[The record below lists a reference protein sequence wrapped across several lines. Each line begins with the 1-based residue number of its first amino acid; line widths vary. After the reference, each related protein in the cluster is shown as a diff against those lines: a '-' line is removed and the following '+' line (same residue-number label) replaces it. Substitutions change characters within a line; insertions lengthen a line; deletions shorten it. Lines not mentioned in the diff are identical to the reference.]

1 MNTLSNLQALTQ
13 TSFDS
18 GSLGGLGVIVHRMN
32 QPGDHQVKVFQAE
45 RLLQTYSLRVVAAA
59 PDPGQ
64 PPVAR
69 PTSGLVAG
77 QVNIDLSHALGRLNQ
92 LSPRPP
98 EDLAVTVS
106 GYAVFHAPP
115 GVSGLAVQLQ
125 SPGAKDQPPVFDNR
139 QLKDGDIFAVTIF
152 RPGRYSLTNTIGGAK
167 GELQVS
173 YPVVGDTPYVPP
185 DPLQAQVTAQGFQ
198 PGSLQ
203 LQPAQGIVFTVNNT
217 AARIQ
222 IELVAPDDGP
232 AKPGGPVKPVTRAP
246 SHNWQKPGPPQ
257 KQAT

>member
-1 MNTLSNLQALTQ
+1 MNTLANLQALTQ

-18 GSLGGLGVIVHRMN
+18 GSLGGLGVIVHRMD
-32 QPGDHQVKVFQAE
+32 QAGDHQIKVFQAE
-45 RLLQTYSLRVVAAA
+45 RLLQTYSLRVVGPAA
-59 PDPGQ
+59 PN
-64 PPVAR
+64 
-69 PTSGLVAG
+69 AG
-77 QVNIDLSHALGRLNQ
+77 QVNIDLSRALGRLNQ

-98 EDLAVTVS
+98 EDLLVAVS

-125 SPGAKDQPPVFDNR
+125 APGAKGQSPVFDNR

-167 GELQVS
+167 GELRVS

-203 LQPAQGIVFTVNNT
+203 LQPAQGIVFTVSNT

-222 IELVAPDDGP
+222 IDLVEPDDGP
-232 AKPGGPVKPVTRAP
+232 AKPGGPARPVTRGP
-246 SHNWQKPGPPQ
+246 SRNWQKPGPPQ
-257 KQAT
+257 GRVT

>member
-32 QPGDHQVKVFQAE
+32 QPGDHQVKVFQTE

-59 PDPGQ
+59 PN
-64 PPVAR
+64 
-69 PTSGLVAG
+69 AG

-98 EDLAVTVS
+98 EDLVVAVS

-203 LQPAQGIVFTVNNT
+203 LQPAQGIVFTINNT

-232 AKPGGPVKPVTRAP
+232 AKPGSPVKPVTRGP
-246 SHNWQKPGPPQ
+246 SRSWQKPGPPQ
-257 KQAT
+257 K